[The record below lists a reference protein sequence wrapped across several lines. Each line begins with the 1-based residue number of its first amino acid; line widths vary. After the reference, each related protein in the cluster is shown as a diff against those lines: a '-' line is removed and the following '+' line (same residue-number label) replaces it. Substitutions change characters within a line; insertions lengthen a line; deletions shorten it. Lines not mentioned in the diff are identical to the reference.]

1 MVENPIHSV
10 SQEIGPHTGEV
21 PEGDSPEELLEQAR
35 LLSIEKRKDYRNVV
49 FVQVAMM
56 VIALV
61 AEDLV
66 SALGWK
72 HSESLMWLVFEA
84 MSAIY
89 LYLMWDLLKNFTR
102 KKRYLRFGMVWV
114 LTIFIGSWL
123 NNNVFYSPASGPK
136 INAIF
141 HFAVSLLEGVNIAL
155 ATRDLLS
162 GPRNT
167 VDKLWASAA
176 IYFLFGFAF
185 SNIFSCIHLVQ
196 PDAFGPLTDGKLVG
210 YFEGLYLSFTALSG
224 CDNAYGN
231 LSHLVRNLSLLEATI
246 GQLYLVLLIGRV
258 LLPEEPAETNEQV
271 NPAQVVK

>member
-1 MVENPIHSV
+1 VDSSIQVDSLEDFD
-10 SQEIGPHTGEV
+10 
-21 PEGDSPEELLEQAR
+21 PELATPAQQLEQAR
-35 LLSIEKRKDYRNVV
+35 LLSLEKRKDYRNVV

-66 SALGWK
+66 RALGWK
-72 HSESLMWLVFEA
+72 QSESLMWFVFEA

-89 LYLMWDLLKNFTR
+89 LYLMWDLLRNFTR
-102 KKRYLRFGMVWV
+102 KRRYLRFGMVWV
-114 LTIFIGSWL
+114 ITIFLGSLL
-123 NNNVFYSPASGPK
+123 NNNVFYSPVSGPK
-136 INAIF
+136 VNAIF
-141 HFAVSLLEGVNIAL
+141 HFAVSMLEGVNIAL

-185 SNIFSCIHLVQ
+185 SNLFSCIHLVQ
-196 PDAFGPLTDGKLVG
+196 PDAFGPIADGKLVG

-258 LLPEEPAETNEQV
+258 LLPEEPTGPDPSV
-271 NPAQVVK
+271 R